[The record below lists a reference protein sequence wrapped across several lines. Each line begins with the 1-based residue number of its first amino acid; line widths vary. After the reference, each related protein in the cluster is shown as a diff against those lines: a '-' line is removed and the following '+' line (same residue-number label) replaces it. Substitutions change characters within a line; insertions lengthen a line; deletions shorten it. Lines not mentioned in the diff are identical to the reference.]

1 MALKRVQT
9 HTQPKNLSTAETA
22 DRDQTPDWQTLLAHL
37 QDTQAHTRRWAAREL
52 ANCARSVPYL
62 LTQLDQE
69 TDLKVQEAIFCSLQ
83 SLGGQAVVEGL
94 IARLNS
100 DDAGIRNTV
109 IEILQTLP
117 DEVAPHIQDLL
128 ADTNPDIRIF
138 AIDILQLLAHPCA
151 PEWLLQVLTQ
161 EQHPNVLGTAIDRL
175 LELGTPEML
184 PQLHAL
190 QARVAQTPYLKFALD
205 AAIQRIEDTSNAG

>member
-9 HTQPKNLSTAETA
+9 HVQPTSVATA
-22 DRDQTPDWQTLLAHL
+22 DAAQGDQAPDWQTLIAHL
-37 QDTQAHTRRWAAREL
+37 QDPQAHTRRWAAREL
-52 ANCARSVPYL
+52 ANFVHSVPHL
-62 LTQLDQE
+62 FTQLDRE

-83 SLGGQAVVEGL
+83 SLGGPQVVEGL

-117 DEVAPHIQDLL
+117 EEVAPHIQDLL
-128 ADTNPDIRIF
+128 AHTNPDIRIF

-151 PEWLLQVLTQ
+151 PEWLLHVLAQ

-184 PQLHAL
+184 PQLNAL